1 MNAETQRTN
10 GLQML
15 DFAMRRL
22 ARSKTSVTLA
32 MDKLTANTV
41 ITTLEVVGVISE
53 AESQEYSRK
62 LDQKALEVERSFDS
76 ASLTS

>member
-1 MNAETQRTN
+1 MNAETRRTN

-15 DFAMRRL
+15 DFAMRRV

-32 MDKLTANTV
+32 MDKSTVNTV
-41 ITTLEVVGVISE
+41 LTTLEVVGVISE

-62 LDQKALEVERSFDS
+62 LDLKVLEVERSFDS
-76 ASLTS
+76 ASLAS